1 MIRINLLAADRAK
14 PARFGSAD
22 LGQRVTLACGA
33 ILLLTAVIVGWRFWS
48 LHASAAEV
56 AQELGTANQELQ
68 RLQPVLESLAALE
81 RVQTELTARVELIE
95 RLRQDQSG
103 PVRMLDQI
111 SRSLPD
117 GLWLSA
123 LRETGEGVV
132 VEGQAR
138 TLRALSD
145 FVANLEGSG
154 QVDPPVEIVN
164 SHTQET
170 AQGDIVTF
178 QLRAGF

>member
-1 MIRINLLAADRAK
+1 M
-14 PARFGSAD
+14 
-22 LGQRVTLACGA
+22 
-33 ILLLTAVIVGWRFWS
+33 
-48 LHASAAEV
+48 
-56 AQELGTANQELQ
+56 
-68 RLQPVLESLAALE
+68 
-81 RVQTELTARVELIE
+81 TARVELIE